1 MIWKMWRDLEKR
13 KEEECDLIQFKRNFR
28 EKEILKGNI

>member
-1 MIWKMWRDLEKR
+1 MWRDSEKR
-13 KEEECDLIQFKRNFR
+13 KEEECDLTQSKRNSR